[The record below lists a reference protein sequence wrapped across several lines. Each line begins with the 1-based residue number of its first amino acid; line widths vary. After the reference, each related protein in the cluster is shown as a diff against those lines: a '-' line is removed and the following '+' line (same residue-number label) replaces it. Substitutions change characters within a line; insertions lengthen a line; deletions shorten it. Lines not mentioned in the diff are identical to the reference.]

1 MKAMAQWLAKNSP
14 LMIMALVL
22 ATLAW
27 FVALDESDPLLERR
41 YTQPIA
47 ITPRGL
53 PENMLIVG
61 GFDEQVQATVR
72 APRSVLDTLK
82 VGDFDAYVDL
92 AGLSE
97 GSHEVPVHV
106 DLHKDLSRVV
116 QYEPQSVSLELDS
129 RAERSV
135 PVRVEILGEPA
146 LGYIKQSTVIEPREV
161 TVSGPT
167 SYVTNVVEAFAS
179 LSVQNADADIEREL
193 QVRPQDSDGGRV
205 LGVTLKPEEVDV
217 RVPIEPSDYYR
228 PLAVKVVLT
237 GEVASNYRVTDIK
250 VEPPAVTVFGDP
262 GDLAALE
269 GFIETKPINVSGTK
283 ESLVVQPSLN
293 VPARAVVVPG
303 QEVEVRVLVEAIQSS
318 LTVKDT
324 PEIQGLGPGLTAT
337 ISPETVEI
345 ILSGPLPVLDALE
358 DNDVRVILELFE
370 LSLGAHQVEPQVI
383 APDGVTAQSIIPTT
397 VQVEI
402 TNAPPTP
409 AGKRPITA
417 TETITNGQ
425 QSDE

>member
-1 MKAMAQWLAKNSP
+1 
-14 LMIMALVL
+14 
-22 ATLAW
+22 
-27 FVALDESDPLLERR
+27 
-41 YTQPIA
+41 
-47 ITPRGL
+47 
-53 PENMLIVG
+53 
-61 GFDEQVQATVR
+61 
-72 APRSVLDTLK
+72 
-82 VGDFDAYVDL
+82 
-92 AGLSE
+92 
-97 GSHEVPVHV
+97 
-106 DLHKDLSRVV
+106 V